1 MANTKPTWKLSAD
14 KLTYT
19 KIYSQEET
27 YYTTVEDIYGNKIDV
42 LIEIKKDIANIPLKV
57 TMECKQGEIDI
68 IAKDK
73 NEYVF
78 IEVKTRQNFH
88 YGMPCEAVDER
99 KQKHI
104 WNATRYYIYSHK
116 LEDQYIRIDV
126 IEIYKRKNRFYLHHI
141 KQIK

>member
-1 MANTKPTWKLSAD
+1 MINQRQELGKEGEDFAAD
-14 KLTYT
+14 YL
-19 KIYSQEET
+19 Q
-27 YYTTVEDIYGNKIDV
+27 
-42 LIEIKKDIANIPLKV
+42 
-57 TMECKQGEIDI
+57 
-68 IAKDK
+68 K

-88 YGMPCEAVDER
+88 YGMPCEAVNER

>member
-1 MANTKPTWKLSAD
+1 MINQRQELGKEGENFAAD
-14 KLTYT
+14 YLQKQGYE
-19 KIYSQEET
+19 I
-27 YYTTVEDIYGNKIDV
+27 IDR
-42 LIEIKKDIANIPLKV
+42 NF
-57 TMECKQGEIDI
+57 ECKQGEIDI

-78 IEVKTRQNFH
+78 IEVKTRQNLH

-99 KQKHI
+99 KQKYI